1 MCSSDLTATVIVA
14 GLVLTELAW
23 SNGDKVV
30 PGEVAIDHSQQV
42 LGQLLASSREI
53 FGSVSLTERNDGVLA
68 LTGFIDS
75 EEAYARLA
83 EQVRQ
88 QSVSSGGNVR
98 MDVLTPG
105 RLEALVRDTL
115 SRFPLAV
122 RTETTAETI
131 QLNVF
136 GVKLE
141 PEIMARVK
149 SDLSRL
155 APRVNPKTLKIEFN
169 VQEADKILR
178 DITQS
183 LSKSPATRDLRVEL
197 DESGGHIVGNRHDGT
212 GPTHH
217 GTHACHEFAH
227 AIWLGDVI
235 VGTHLEPHD
244 GVDLGTLRGDHDD
257 GHLSALPELTTHV
270 DAAHLRQH
278 HVEQHDV
285 GAHEVELAE
294 CFHTIG
300 GHFHPETLTSEA
312 DSECLHVTGFV
323 FNDQHGGTGTSGHQ
337 QPSKGIERENT
348 LPSPS
353 RERTLTVPP
362 WLVAT

>member
-1 MCSSDLTATVIVA
+1 MTGVQTCALPIWPRSRIAHCARLSVLALATATVIVA

-197 DESGGHIVGNRHDGT
+197 DESGGHIVGT
-212 GPTHH
+212 VPAALEKEAT
-217 GTHACHEFAH
+217 AAAL
-227 AIWLGDVI
+227 AIMKTFETQLPLKISLKFDSKLNFSVVSLTQGGEVSTATLVQRGRAQTFRVGDAVFG
-235 VGTHLEPHD
+235 VGELTDIRND
-244 GVDLGTLRGDHDD
+244 GVALALGKREVFIP
-257 GHLSALPELTTHV
+257 LS
-270 DAAHLRQH
+270 R
-278 HVEQHDV
+278 
-285 GAHEVELAE
+285 
-294 CFHTIG
+294 
-300 GHFHPETLTSEA
+300 
-312 DSECLHVTGFV
+312 
-323 FNDQHGGTGTSGHQ
+323 
-337 QPSKGIERENT
+337 
-348 LPSPS
+348 
-353 RERTLTVPP
+353 
-362 WLVAT
+362 

>member
-1 MCSSDLTATVIVA
+1 M
-14 GLVLTELAW
+14 
-23 SNGDKVV
+23 

-197 DESGGHIVGNRHDGT
+197 DESGGHIVGT
-212 GPTHH
+212 VPAALEKEAT
-217 GTHACHEFAH
+217 AAAL
-227 AIWLGDVI
+227 AIMKTFETQLPLKISLKFDSKLNFSVVSLTQGGEVSTATLVQRGRAQTFRVGDAVFG
-235 VGTHLEPHD
+235 VGELTDIRND
-244 GVDLGTLRGDHDD
+244 GVALALGKREVFIP
-257 GHLSALPELTTHV
+257 LS
-270 DAAHLRQH
+270 R
-278 HVEQHDV
+278 
-285 GAHEVELAE
+285 
-294 CFHTIG
+294 
-300 GHFHPETLTSEA
+300 
-312 DSECLHVTGFV
+312 
-323 FNDQHGGTGTSGHQ
+323 
-337 QPSKGIERENT
+337 
-348 LPSPS
+348 
-353 RERTLTVPP
+353 
-362 WLVAT
+362 